1 MDRSKKPPTDVR
13 KRDLLLALMREK
25 RPDKIL
31 KIIKDLQNMS
41 VDIRRAVAR
50 WHLEDMSIVQAAGR
64 PIDSD
69 YVFILL
75 VKVQQLVIRQ
85 YNNL

>member
-64 PIDSD
+64 SIDSD

-75 VKVQQLVIRQ
+75 VKVQQLVSRHN
-85 YNNL
+85 NNL

>member
-41 VDIRRAVAR
+41 VNIRRAVAR
-50 WHLEDMSIVQAAGR
+50 WNLEDMSIVQAAGR

-75 VKVQQLVIRQ
+75 VKVQQLVIS
-85 YNNL
+85 

>member
-13 KRDLLLALMREK
+13 ERDLLLALMREK

-31 KIIKDLQNMS
+31 KIIKGLQNMS

-64 PIDSD
+64 SIDSD

-75 VKVQQLVIRQ
+75 VKVQQLVSR
-85 YNNL
+85 

>member
-1 MDRSKKPPTDVR
+1 MDRSKKPHTDVR

-64 PIDSD
+64 SIDSD

-75 VKVQQLVIRQ
+75 VKVQQLVSRHN
-85 YNNL
+85 NNL

>member
-64 PIDSD
+64 SIDSD

>member
-64 PIDSD
+64 SIDSD

-75 VKVQQLVIRQ
+75 VKVQQLVSRQ